1 MLFNSID
8 FLIFFPGVTILYFF
22 IPKKYRYLW
31 LLAASYYFYM
41 KWEVKYV
48 LLLLF
53 STTVTYVCGIL
64 TDKIDRGEC
73 TEEEKI
79 WGKKLCVAGS
89 LFLNLGLLV
98 YFKYLNFLIESW
110 NKITGYIHTG
120 GSLSTMEILL
130 PVGISFYIFQA
141 IGYTIDV
148 YRGDVYAERNFLK
161 YALFVSFFPQL
172 VAGPIERS
180 KNLLRQLGEPKT
192 FSYENLRKGLLLMLW
207 GYFLKMVIA
216 DRAGII
222 VDTVYE
228 NSQFHMGMYVIVAT
242 MFFAIQIYC
251 DFSGYSTI
259 ARGAALVLGFELTD
273 NFRAPY
279 YAVSVKDFWRRW
291 HISLTSWFRDYLYIP
306 IGGNR
311 KGKLRKEGNLLLVF
325 SLSGLWHGAAVSYI
339 VWGLLNGIYQAAGD
353 FVRAAAVKV
362 HLAKRDAGTF
372 SGRLLKRIVTFLFIC
387 FSWLFFRAGSLMKA
401 LEMIRGIRNM
411 DWMILIN
418 GSLYNLGDRK
428 SVV

>member
-1 MLFNSID
+1 
-8 FLIFFPGVTILYFF
+8 
-22 IPKKYRYLW
+22 
-31 LLAASYYFYM
+31 
-41 KWEVKYV
+41 
-48 LLLLF
+48 
-53 STTVTYVCGIL
+53 
-64 TDKIDRGEC
+64 
-73 TEEEKI
+73 
-79 WGKKLCVAGS
+79 
-89 LFLNLGLLV
+89 
-98 YFKYLNFLIESW
+98 
-110 NKITGYIHTG
+110 
-120 GSLSTMEILL
+120 
-130 PVGISFYIFQA
+130 
-141 IGYTIDV
+141 
-148 YRGDVYAERNFLK
+148 
-161 YALFVSFFPQL
+161 
-172 VAGPIERS
+172 
-180 KNLLRQLGEPKT
+180 
-192 FSYENLRKGLLLMLW
+192 MLW

-216 DRAGII
+216 DRAGIT

-279 YAVSVKDFWRRW
+279 YADSVKDFWRRW

-306 IGGNR
+306 LGGNR

-353 FVRAAAVKV
+353 FVRAAAVKM
-362 HLAKRDAGTF
+362 HLTKRDAGTF

-387 FSWLFFRAGSLMKA
+387 FSWLFFRAGNLMKA

-418 GSLYNLGDRK
+418 GSLYNLGVPIGYFRVLLLVIIFLFWVDGKRDRGIN
-428 SVV
+428 VAERFLAQGWWFRVTAELALIVIILLFGCYGELYDTTQFIYFQF